1 MKKILSNLLV
11 VGAFLMT
18 SLLPAQK
25 TYSTAAEKLW
35 EFNFNLSEDTC
46 PGVLPL
52 ASVRFSLDDAGYL
65 IGVRVEGDCLALNKE
80 LEKLLKGVKSSP
92 PKPQDR
98 GKVYII
104 TVGIIPVEKK
114 TEEKLPIPN

>member
-1 MKKILSNLLV
+1 MKKILSNLLI
-11 VGAFLMT
+11 VGTFLVA

-25 TYSTAAEKLW
+25 TYSTDAEKLW

-65 IGVRVEGDCLALNKE
+65 IGLKVQGDCLA
-80 LEKLLKGVKSSP
+80 
-92 PKPQDR
+92 
-98 GKVYII
+98 
-104 TVGIIPVEKK
+104 
-114 TEEKLPIPN
+114 